1 VLSVRE
7 RNLLSLAPKD
17 PNFSDRSWR
26 SRMNWI
32 GAQPMHSLHLL
43 AGEPL
48 TTERLTD
55 QTYIFI
61 MYAFAYGLSLA
72 PGNCQTKSSNA

>member
-1 VLSVRE
+1 
-7 RNLLSLAPKD
+7 
-17 PNFSDRSWR
+17 
-26 SRMNWI
+26 
-32 GAQPMHSLHLL
+32 MHSLLLL

-61 MYAFAYGLSLA
+61 MHAFAYGLSLA